1 MRAVEV
7 RAPTA
12 EDVADLVQ
20 YMRTADVA
28 ECLAAGHPDLR
39 TNIETAIRVSVW
51 SRAFRVDGRVAAVV
65 GIHPLA
71 GLFGDTG
78 VPWMLGTD
86 EVTRNARAFVRLSR
100 PYIAQMLEAFPKLI
114 NLVHAPNANA
124 VAWLQRVGFVLQDPI
139 PYGPAGEPFR
149 IFTLER

>member
-1 MRAVEV
+1 LRAVEV

-12 EDVADLVQ
+12 EDVADLVRN
-20 YMRTADVA
+20 MRAADIA
-28 ECLAAGHPDLR
+28 ECLAAGHLDLQA
-39 TNIETAIRVSVW
+39 NVENAIRVSVW
-51 SRAFRVDGRVAAVV
+51 ARAFRVDGQMAAIV
-65 GIHPLA
+65 GVHPLT

-100 PYIAQMLEAFPKLI
+100 PYIAQMLDAFPKLI
-114 NLVHAPNANA
+114 NLVHAPNAQA